1 MTVTPEEFDSGL
13 KGYVVDKFIPALENP
28 MTRFLLGAAS
38 GADALRLDAFGGL
51 DALRRIGA
59 VCEDGRIDLD
69 VLRKVL
75 GAGFAATVDGKLPVR
90 KWGLG
95 LSLDKGD
102 AEGLLSYMEKAA
114 TPAPTEKAA

>member
-1 MTVTPEEFDSGL
+1 MTVTPEEFDAGL
-13 KGYVVDKFIPALENP
+13 KGYVVDKFIPALESP
-28 MTRFLLGAAS
+28 VTRFMLGAAA
-38 GADALRLDAFGGL
+38 GADALRLDAFGGPDL
-51 DALRRIGA
+51 LKGAGA

-75 GAGFAATVDGKLPVR
+75 DAGFAATADGKLPVR

-102 AEGLLSYMEKAA
+102 IEGLFSYMEQAK
-114 TPAPTEKAA
+114 PAPTEMAA